1 MSGRDLSVMVIGG
14 GIGGLCLA
22 QGLKKAGVKVA
33 VYERDETPTSR
44 LQGFRVHI
52 NPEGSMALHECLPE
66 ELWMVFDETGGTFT
80 RGFTVMTEQLKELLH
95 FSGDYESNSKNEWE
109 EETVARHRSVSRIT
123 LRHILLQGLEGAVHF
138 NKRFERYEE
147 TGGRYVAHLADGTT
161 AEADVLVAA
170 DGVNSRVRQQYLPH
184 AEPVD
189 TGVITLGGKI
199 PLTDGALALLPP
211 RLLDGP
217 VIAMPPEECN
227 LFMAVWK
234 RAAGGERYL
243 RLLGSE
249 ASVPEE
255 EDYVIMAL
263 GARREYFGFR
273 SEPLTMH
280 GEELKEIIRRKAV
293 KWHPSLRKLVELID
307 PAQIGPARIR
317 TSEPVEA
324 WTTTGVTL
332 LGDAIHSMT
341 PYRGIGANIAL
352 KDAALLC
359 TKLAEA
365 SRGEKP
371 VLAAIAE
378 YEEAMREYGFA
389 AVAASL
395 KGMKQAIGQR
405 GRGFAVVKRAM
416 RVVNAVPALRRRMLT
431 A

>member
-52 NPEGSMALHECLPE
+52 NPEGSMALYECLPA
-66 ELWMVFDETGGTFT
+66 ELWMVFDETGGAFT

-95 FSGDYESNSKNEWE
+95 FSGDYESNSKE
-109 EETVARHRSVSRIT
+109 EPGVARHRSVSRIT
-123 LRHILLQGLEGAVHF
+123 LRHILLKGLEGVVHF
-138 NKRFERYEE
+138 NKRFACYEE
-147 TGGRYVAHLADGTT
+147 RGERYVAHFADGTT

-234 RAAGGERYL
+234 RAAGGDRYL
-243 RLLGSE
+243 GLLGSE

-263 GARREYFGFR
+263 GARREFFGFR
-273 SEPLTMH
+273 SEPLTMR
-280 GEELKEIIRRKAV
+280 GEELKETIRRKAV
-293 KWHPSLRKLVELID
+293 NWHPSLRKLVELIN
-307 PAQIGPARIR
+307 PEQIGPARIR

-324 WTTTGVTL
+324 WTATGVTL

-359 TKLAEA
+359 AKLTEA
-365 SRGEKP
+365 ARGEKP
-371 VLAAIAE
+371 VLTAIAE
-378 YEEAMREYGFA
+378 YEAAMREYGFA

-395 KGMKQAIGQR
+395 KGMKQAIGPR
-405 GRGFAVVKRAM
+405 GRAFPVVKRAM

>member
-33 VYERDETPTSR
+33 VYERDETPGSR
-44 LQGFRVHI
+44 VQGFRVHI
-52 NPEGSMALHECLPE
+52 DPQGSRALHECLPP
-66 ELWMVFDETGGTFT
+66 ELWMVFDGTGGAFSQ
-80 RGFTVMTEQLKELLH
+80 GFTMMTEQLRELLH
-95 FSGDYESNSKNEWE
+95 ISGHDDGSTNEP
-109 EETVARHRSVSRIT
+109 VARHRSVSRMT
-123 LRHILLQGLEGAVHF
+123 LRLILLKGLEGMVHF
-138 NKRFERYEE
+138 NKRFVRYEE
-147 TGGRYVAHLADGTT
+147 TAGRYVAHFQDGTT

-189 TGVITLGGKI
+189 TGVIAVGGKI

-217 VIAMPPEECN
+217 LIAMPPEECS

-234 RAAGGERYL
+234 REAGGERYL
-243 RLLGSE
+243 RLLGIE
-249 ASVPEE
+249 ESVPAE
-255 EDYVIMAL
+255 EDYVVLAV

-273 SEPLTMH
+273 SEPMTMR
-280 GEELKEIIRRKAV
+280 GDELKETIRRKV
-293 KWHPSLRKLVELID
+293 VNWHPSLRKLVELMD
-307 PAQIGPARIR
+307 EKQIGPVRIR
-317 TSEPVEA
+317 TSKPVEA
-324 WTTTGVTL
+324 WPTTGVTL

-359 TKLAEA
+359 TKLTEA
-365 SRGEKP
+365 ARGEKP
-371 VLAAIAE
+371 ALTAIAE
-378 YEEAMREYGFA
+378 YEAAMREYGFA

-395 KGMKQAIGQR
+395 KSMQQATGQR
-405 GRGFAVVKRAM
+405 GRGFGLVKAGM
-416 RVVNAVPALRRRMLT
+416 RMMNAVPALRRRLLT